1 MPGGK
6 DVSVGKKPQLAP
18 PKSFA
23 GKDPWKSAPGRVLFL
38 RTRLLKHP
46 PRQLQKF
53 LRRRGA
59 SPQDAEDL
67 VQEAVV
73 RLFAYTRKVGEV
85 RNTEAFL
92 TRTAMNLAV
101 DLHRSSRRD
110 RFEPESVEILDLL
123 DLGPAPDEL
132 LAAEQRLV
140 RMKEAL
146 DRVSRRTR
154 EVFFMHRLQGLSHAE
169 IAQILG
175 VTTSAVEK
183 HIASALTILTIER
196 QRE

>member
-1 MPGGK
+1 MATAK
-6 DVSVGKKPQLAP
+6 E
-18 PKSFA
+18 
-23 GKDPWKSAPGRVLFL
+23 PWKYVAHRVIVAAMRVLKNQL
-38 RTRLLKHP
+38 RRLE
-46 PRQLQKF
+46 KF
-53 LRRRGA
+53 LRRRGS
-59 SPQDAEDL
+59 SPEDAEDL

-101 DLHRSSRRD
+101 DLHRSSHRD
-110 RFEPESVEILDLL
+110 RFEPEPVELLDLL
-123 DLGPAPDEL
+123 DLGPAPDEV
-132 LAAEQRLV
+132 LAAEQRLLC
-140 RMKEAL
+140 MKEAL

-169 IAQILG
+169 IAQNLG
-175 VTTSAVEK
+175 VTASAVEK
-183 HIASALTILTIER
+183 HIASAITILTIER

>member
-1 MPGGK
+1 VARRAIVVPMRGLK
-6 DVSVGKKPQLAP
+6 MQL
-18 PKSFA
+18 
-23 GKDPWKSAPGRVLFL
+23 R
-38 RTRLLKHP
+38 RL
-46 PRQLQKF
+46 QSF

-73 RLFAYTRKVGEV
+73 RLFAYTRKTGEV
-85 RNTEAFL
+85 RNAEAFL
-92 TRTAMNLAV
+92 TRAALNLAV

-110 RFEPESVEILDLL
+110 RFEPEPVEVLDLL
-123 DLGPAPDEL
+123 DLGPAPDEV
-132 LAAEQRLV
+132 LAAEQRLLS
-140 RMKEAL
+140 MKKAL
-146 DRVSRRTR
+146 DQVSRRTR

-169 IAQILG
+169 IAANLG
-175 VTTSAVEK
+175 VSKSAVEK

>member
-1 MPGGK
+1 M
-6 DVSVGKKPQLAP
+6 
-18 PKSFA
+18 
-23 GKDPWKSAPGRVLFL
+23 RVLKNQL
-38 RTRLLKHP
+38 
-46 PRQLQKF
+46 RQLQKF
-53 LRRRGA
+53 LRRRGS

-110 RFEPESVEILDLL
+110 RFEPESVEVLDLL
-123 DLGPAPDEL
+123 HLGPAPDEVFE
-132 LAAEQRLV
+132 AEQRLQ

-146 DRVSRRTR
+146 DQVSRRTR

-169 IAQILG
+169 IARHLG
-175 VTTSAVEK
+175 VSTSAVEK
-183 HIASALTILTIER
+183 HIASALTTLTIER

>member
-1 MPGGK
+1 MTFQAAENL
-6 DVSVGKKPQLAP
+6 SWHLKKRSLV
-18 PKSFA
+18 
-23 GKDPWKSAPGRVLFL
+23 KDPWKYVPRRVIVAAMRVLKNQL
-38 RTRLLKHP
+38 
-46 PRQLQKF
+46 RQLKKF
-53 LRRRGA
+53 LRRRGS

-85 RNTEAFL
+85 RNAEAFL
-92 TRTAMNLAV
+92 ARTAMNLAV

-110 RFEPESVEILDLL
+110 RFESEPVEVLELL
-123 DLGPAPDEL
+123 DLGPAPDEVF
-132 LAAEQRLV
+132 AAEQRLL
-140 RMKEAL
+140 RMKKAL
-146 DRVSRRTR
+146 DQVSRRTR

-169 IAQILG
+169 IATKLG
-175 VTTSAVEK
+175 VSKSAVEK

>member
-1 MPGGK
+1 M
-6 DVSVGKKPQLAP
+6 VIRM
-18 PKSFA
+18 
-23 GKDPWKSAPGRVLFL
+23 RVLKNQL
-38 RTRLLKHP
+38 
-46 PRQLQKF
+46 RQLQKF
-53 LRRRGA
+53 LRRRGSSA
-59 SPQDAEDL
+59 QDAEDL

-110 RFEPESVEILDLL
+110 RFASEPVEVLDLL
-123 DLGPAPDEL
+123 DLGPAPDEVFE
-132 LAAEQRLV
+132 AEQRLQ

-146 DRVSRRTR
+146 DQVSRRTR

-169 IAQILG
+169 IARHLG

-183 HIASALTILTIER
+183 HIASALTTLTIER

>member
-1 MPGGK
+1 M
-6 DVSVGKKPQLAP
+6 
-18 PKSFA
+18 
-23 GKDPWKSAPGRVLFL
+23 RVLKNQL
-38 RTRLLKHP
+38 
-46 PRQLQKF
+46 RQLQRF
-53 LRRRGA
+53 LRRRG
-59 SPQDAEDL
+59 SSSQDAEDL

-85 RNTEAFL
+85 RNAEAFL

-110 RFEPESVEILDLL
+110 RFESEPVEVLELL
-123 DLGPAPDEL
+123 DLGPTPDEV
-132 LAAEQRLV
+132 LAAEQRLI
-140 RMKEAL
+140 RMKETL

-175 VTTSAVEK
+175 VTPSAIEK

>member
-1 MPGGK
+1 M
-6 DVSVGKKPQLAP
+6 SVLKNQL
-18 PKSFA
+18 
-23 GKDPWKSAPGRVLFL
+23 
-38 RTRLLKHP
+38 
-46 PRQLQKF
+46 RQLQKF
-53 LRRRGA
+53 LRRRGS

-101 DLHRSSRRD
+101 DLHRSSHLD
-110 RFEPESVEILDLL
+110 RFVPESVEVLDLL
-123 DLGPAPDEL
+123 DLGPAPDEV
-132 LAAEQRLV
+132 LAAEQRLL
-140 RMKEAL
+140 RMKETL

-169 IAQILG
+169 IARNLG
-175 VTTSAVEK
+175 VTASAVEK
-183 HIASALTILTIER
+183 HIASALTTLTIER

>member
-1 MPGGK
+1 M
-6 DVSVGKKPQLAP
+6 
-18 PKSFA
+18 
-23 GKDPWKSAPGRVLFL
+23 RVLKNQL
-38 RTRLLKHP
+38 RHLHR
-46 PRQLQKF
+46 F
-53 LRRRGA
+53 LRRRGS

-85 RNTEAFL
+85 RNADAFL

-110 RFEPESVEILDLL
+110 RFETEPVEVLDLL
-123 DLGPAPDEL
+123 DLGPTPDEIV
-132 LAAEQRLV
+132 AAEQRLI
-140 RMKEAL
+140 RMKETL

-169 IAQILG
+169 IAQNLG
-175 VTTSAVEK
+175 VTTSAIEK